1 MKRTI
6 AWIAL
11 LTALLWITTVVSFA
25 APGWGIANPTAYLLG
40 LDDHWTRQRQ
50 KEDKTQTPLLDNAT
64 ASLET
69 VFS

>member
-11 LTALLWITTVVSFA
+11 LAALLWITAVDSFA
-25 APGWGIANPTAYLLG
+25 GQGWGVVNPTAYLLG
-40 LDDHWTRQRQ
+40 LDEHWTRQRQ
-50 KEDKTQTPLLDNAT
+50 KEDKTQTPRLDNAT
-64 ASLET
+64 ASLAA